1 MQQKKSGLMDKAS
14 DFVAG
19 KGFYI
24 ILALCAAAI
33 GVSGYVLFF
42 TGNDVSEDEPLPIS
56 NVAPALPEADT
67 PVALPEENVPAPATN
82 EDEIVE
88 KTTEAPKEQPQEKA
102 QEGKKA
108 NAPAQVPVAAAPVAD
123 SFILPVTGGQ
133 VLRGFS
139 GDQLV
144 KDETMGDWRVHS
156 GVDITCADGNKVC
169 SIGDGKVTKIFH
181 DEMTGYCVT
190 IDHGNGVVS
199 TVRGLMKNA
208 TVKEGEA
215 VKKGTV
221 IGGGGSTNVTESKL
235 EPHIH
240 LEVTKDG
247 ALIDPLTLI
256 EVKQ

>member
-1 MQQKKSGLMDKAS
+1 MQQKKSGFMDKVS

-24 ILALCAAAI
+24 ILVLCAAAI

-42 TGNDVSEDEPLPIS
+42 TGNDVSEEEPLPIS
-56 NVAPALPEADT
+56 NVAPNVPRVET

-82 EDEIVE
+82 EEAIPE
-88 KTTEAPKEQPQEKA
+88 KPADVPKEEPQPA
-102 QEGKKA
+102 KKA
-108 NAPAQVPVAAAPVAD
+108 NAEAQVPVAAAPVAE
-123 SFILPVTGGQ
+123 SFISPVTNGK

-144 KDETMGDWRVHS
+144 KDETMGDWRVHG
-156 GVDITCADGNKVC
+156 GVDIACADGNKVC
-169 SIGDGKVTKIFH
+169 SIGDGKVSKIFH
-181 DEMTGYCVT
+181 DEMTGYCIT

-208 TVKEGEA
+208 TVKEGDT
-215 VKKGTV
+215 VKKGSV
-221 IGGGGSTNVTESKL
+221 IGGGGSTNVTESKM

-247 ALIDPLTLI
+247 AMIDPLSLI
-256 EVKQ
+256 EN